1 MKRCLTIVF
10 TTALAAVFAGGCAM
24 GEAVKK
30 EETPK
35 VGADPRIPAE
45 CEAEALA
52 AAEKVALGMA
62 EAIKTGDFKKFEAV
76 QPKHGRGMP
85 KKAFEHRRAAL
96 NNYFGKL
103 VGVEYFG
110 KLDQGQV
117 IDYLWKYT
125 FEDADPAPRRH
136 EAIFW
141 VRVGSA
147 GGKPMVAG
155 FSFDLH

>member
-1 MKRCLTIVF
+1 MKKLSMIVF
-10 TTALAAVFAGGCAM
+10 AAALAVAFAGGCAT
-24 GEAVKK
+24 GDAAKQD
-30 EETPK
+30 ETPK
-35 VGADPRIPAE
+35 AVADPRVPVE
-45 CEAEALA
+45 REAEAKA
-52 AAEKVALGMA
+52 AAEKIALGMA
-62 EAIKTGDFKKFEAV
+62 EAIRTGDFKKFEAV
-76 QPKHGRGMP
+76 QPKIGRGMP

-117 IDYLWKYT
+117 IDYMWKYT

-136 EAIFW
+136 EAIFC

-147 GGKPMVAG
+147 GGRPMVAG
-155 FSFDLH
+155 FKFDLH